1 MAINLPPKSSS
12 ISIIPNRMEVIMK
25 DTFLVIAVSVLSF
38 SLIAAMDFENLSV
51 LDYGVIFST
60 IFMWSA
66 YIFRLIKKRK

>member
-1 MAINLPPKSSS
+1 
-12 ISIIPNRMEVIMK
+12 MK